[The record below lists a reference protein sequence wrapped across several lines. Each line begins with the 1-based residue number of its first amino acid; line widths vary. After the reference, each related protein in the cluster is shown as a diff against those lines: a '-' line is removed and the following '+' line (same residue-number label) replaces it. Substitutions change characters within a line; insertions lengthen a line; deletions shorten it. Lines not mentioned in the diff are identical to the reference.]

1 MASAAYLRKSRS
13 DDPNEPLEETLS
25 RHKLQLQAAAHRYR
39 LSIVRYYEEVVTG
52 DSLYLRPQMMQL
64 LEDVERGIYDSV
76 LCVDIDRLGRGGG
89 DPRNVQILRNQD
101 CNPRKDL

>member
-52 DSLYLRPQMMQL
+52 TAC
-64 LEDVERGIYDSV
+64 I
-76 LCVDIDRLGRGGG
+76 CV
-89 DPRNVQILRNQD
+89 PR
-101 CNPRKDL
+101 